1 MKHLKPY
8 TLYKKIF
15 EAKLNPIEDYIQS
28 LLDLGFVL
36 TQDDNNHHGSSTLRL
51 NKKDLDD
58 SFLSEVFGDYLSL
71 IDRLKEVYK
80 LVSYNISFSDS
91 GISINIHRV
100 IKDLND
106 EVEMTEPQKIA
117 YDSVV
122 ASLEVGES
130 LTIDRIDDEFIIFN
144 KYQERYRSSTYRWVV
159 ISSDGKI
166 TLPILRGGKSQS
178 KTELPFTE
186 EDIKWYK
193 RIIWIDDNY
202 NSSTRGEFDILH
214 RRTQQELRE
223 IYK

>member
-1 MKHLKPY
+1 MKHIKSY
-8 TLYKKIF
+8 KIF
-15 EAKLNPIEDYIQS
+15 ESRLNPIEDYIQS

-36 TQDDNNHHGSSTLRL
+36 TQDNDSPGLSNLRL
-51 NKKDLDD
+51 NKRDLDD
-58 SFLSEVFGDYLSL
+58 SFLSEVFGDYLEL
-71 IDRLKEVYK
+71 VDRLKEVYK
-80 LVSYNISFSDS
+80 LISYNISFSDS

-122 ASLEVGES
+122 ASLNEDES
-130 LTIDRIDDEFIIFN
+130 LRVYRIGNGFIIFD
-144 KYQERYRSSTYRWVV
+144 KVSSRYADVMWVT

-166 TLPILRGGKSQS
+166 NLPILRSSRSQS
-178 KTELPFTE
+178 RTELPFTE
-186 EDIKWYK
+186 EDIKWFK
-193 RIIWIDDNY
+193 RIMWIDNNL

>member
-1 MKHLKPY
+1 MKHLKSY
-8 TLYKKIF
+8 KIF
-15 EAKLNPIEDYIQS
+15 ESRLNPIEDYIQS

-36 TQDDNNHHGSSTLRL
+36 TQDNDSPGLSNLRL
-51 NKKDLDD
+51 NKRDLDD
-58 SFLSEVFGDYLSL
+58 SFLSEVFGDYLEL
-71 IDRLKEVYK
+71 VDRLKEVYK
-80 LVSYNISFSDS
+80 LISYNISFSDS

-122 ASLEVGES
+122 ASLNEDES
-130 LTIDRIDDEFIIFN
+130 LRVYRIGNGFIIFD
-144 KYQERYRSSTYRWVV
+144 KVSDRYADVMWVT

-166 TLPILRGGKSQS
+166 NLPILRSSRSQS
-178 KTELPFTE
+178 RTELPFTE
-186 EDIKWYK
+186 EDIKWFK
-193 RIIWIDDNY
+193 RIMWIDNNL
-202 NSSTRGEFDILH
+202 NSST

>member
-1 MKHLKPY
+1 MKHIKSY
-8 TLYKKIF
+8 KIF
-15 EAKLNPIEDYIQS
+15 ESRLNPIEDYIQS

-36 TQDDNNHHGSSTLRL
+36 TQDNDSPGLSNLRL
-51 NKKDLDD
+51 NKRDLDD
-58 SFLSEVFGDYLSL
+58 SFLSEVFGDYLEL
-71 IDRLKEVYK
+71 VDRLKEVYK
-80 LVSYNISFSDS
+80 LISYNISFSDS

-122 ASLEVGES
+122 ASLNEDES
-130 LTIDRIDDEFIIFN
+130 LRVYRIGNGFIIFD
-144 KYQERYRSSTYRWVV
+144 KVSDRYADVMWVT

-166 TLPILRGGKSQS
+166 NLPILRSSRSQS
-178 KTELPFTE
+178 RTELPFTE
-186 EDIKWYK
+186 EDIKWFK
-193 RIIWIDDNY
+193 RIMWIDNNL

>member
-1 MKHLKPY
+1 MKHLKSY
-8 TLYKKIF
+8 KIF
-15 EAKLNPIEDYIQS
+15 ESRLNPIEDYIQS

-36 TQDDNNHHGSSTLRL
+36 TQDNDSPGLSNLRL
-51 NKKDLDD
+51 NKRDLDD
-58 SFLSEVFGDYLSL
+58 SFLSEVFGDYLEL
-71 IDRLKEVYK
+71 VDRLKEVYK
-80 LVSYNISFSDS
+80 LISYNISFSDS

-122 ASLEVGES
+122 ASLNEDES
-130 LTIDRIDDEFIIFN
+130 LRVYRIGNGFIIFD
-144 KYQERYRSSTYRWVV
+144 KVSSRYADVMWVT

-166 TLPILRGGKSQS
+166 NLPILRSSRSQS
-178 KTELPFTE
+178 RTELPFTE
-186 EDIKWYK
+186 EDIKWFK
-193 RIIWIDDNY
+193 RIMWIDNNL

>member
-1 MKHLKPY
+1 MKHLKSY
-8 TLYKKIF
+8 KIF
-15 EAKLNPIEDYIQS
+15 ESRLNPIEDYIQS

-36 TQDDNNHHGSSTLRL
+36 TQDNDSPGLSNLRL
-51 NKKDLDD
+51 NKRDLDD
-58 SFLSEVFGDYLSL
+58 SFLSEVFGDYLEL
-71 IDRLKEVYK
+71 VDRLKEVYK
-80 LVSYNISFSDS
+80 LISYNISFSDS

-122 ASLEVGES
+122 ASLNEDES
-130 LTIDRIDDEFIIFN
+130 LRVYRIGNGFIIFD
-144 KYQERYRSSTYRWVV
+144 KVSDRYADVMWVT

-166 TLPILRGGKSQS
+166 NLPILRSSRSQS
-178 KTELPFTE
+178 RTELPFTE
-186 EDIKWYK
+186 EDIKWFK
-193 RIIWIDDNY
+193 RIMWIDNNL